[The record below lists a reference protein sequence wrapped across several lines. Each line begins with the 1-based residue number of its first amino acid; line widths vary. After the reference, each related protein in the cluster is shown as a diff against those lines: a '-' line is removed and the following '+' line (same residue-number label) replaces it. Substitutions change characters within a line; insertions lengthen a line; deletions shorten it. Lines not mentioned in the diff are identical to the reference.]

1 MSIGITIDGTEL
13 KHDLNRIY
21 KNTGKGSY
29 KDVVRNIPL
38 WLEQFPGDG
47 TKVTISSPDLPYIKE
62 SVLHL
67 YNLGIHEVN
76 INCVFEDVWYNYDDS
91 LFEEQLIQLAD
102 SIIDNGLY
110 EKNDCSFFPSIWVSL
125 LTVNCKIRIGVVPE

>member
-38 WLEQFPGDG
+38 WLEQFLGDG
-47 TKVTISSPDLPYIKE
+47 YLVE
-62 SVLHL
+62 NSV
-67 YNLGIHEVN
+67 
-76 INCVFEDVWYNYDDS
+76 
-91 LFEEQLIQLAD
+91 
-102 SIIDNGLY
+102 
-110 EKNDCSFFPSIWVSL
+110 
-125 LTVNCKIRIGVVPE
+125 

>member
-1 MSIGITIDGTEL
+1 M
-13 KHDLNRIY
+13 
-21 KNTGKGSY
+21 
-29 KDVVRNIPL
+29 VRNIPL

-76 INCVFEDVWYNYDDS
+76 INCVFEDVWQEGDDS
-91 LFEEQLIQLAD
+91 LFEEQLIHWPIRLLIMDFMRKTIA
-102 SIIDNGLY
+102 L
-110 EKNDCSFFPSIWVSL
+110 FFPSIWVSL
-125 LTVNCKIRIGVVPE
+125 WTVNCKIRTGVVPE

>member
-1 MSIGITIDGTEL
+1 M
-13 KHDLNRIY
+13 
-21 KNTGKGSY
+21 
-29 KDVVRNIPL
+29 
-38 WLEQFPGDG
+38 
-47 TKVTISSPDLPYIKE
+47 
-62 SVLHL
+62 HL

-76 INCVFEDVWYNYDDS
+76 INCVFEDVWQEGDDS

-125 LTVNCKIRIGVVPE
+125 WTVNCKIRIGVVPE